1 MPLLFTLNRCLRQS
15 LQEWTLIALFWC
27 FYCKLWRYFTP
38 FVVFL
43 LLTLSIINFEHVIAC
58 WGSSKICGR
67 QLLKNFKWSWSV
79 STDHITLI
87 FLKAVFHKFY
97 LVHSWILSHLFI
109 WAFAF
114 WVIVL
119 RNVCTSKDT
128 FLMMMIQYKLKV
140 FTLCIHLNLSK

>member
-15 LQEWTLIALFWC
+15 IQEWTLIALFWC

-38 FVVFL
+38 FVMFL

-67 QLLKNFKWSWSV
+67 QLLKNCFNRSYHFNFFKGCLPQILLGPFIN
-79 STDHITLI
+79 T
-87 FLKAVFHKFY
+87 
-97 LVHSWILSHLFI
+97 LSHLFI

-140 FTLCIHLNLSK
+140 FTFYIHLNLSK